1 MNKPPANPEAP
12 HGNATDIAATFTVDA
27 ACEAMENRQFWR
39 ATLPVRIPCHG
50 MALLELSAE

>member
-1 MNKPPANPEAP
+1 MN

-27 ACEAMENRQFWR
+27 ACVAMENHQFWR
-39 ATLPVRIPCHG
+39 AILPVRIPRHG